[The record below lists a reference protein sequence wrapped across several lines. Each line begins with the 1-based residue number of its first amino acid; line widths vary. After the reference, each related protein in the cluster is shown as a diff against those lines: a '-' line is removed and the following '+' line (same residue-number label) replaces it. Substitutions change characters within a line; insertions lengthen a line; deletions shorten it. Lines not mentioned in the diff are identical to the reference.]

1 MPDAKVIGQRL
12 IKLRGDRSQT
22 KVANDLG
29 VSQNTVASWE
39 TGIRIPRDEL
49 KMKLSDYY
57 QTTVQAIFFD

>member
-1 MPDAKVIGQRL
+1 MPNAKIIGSRL
-12 IKLRGDRSQT
+12 LKLRGDKSQT

-49 KMKLSDYY
+49 KKRIADYY
-57 QTTVQAIFFD
+57 QTSVQTIFFD